1 MEAMVSTT
9 LPDNM
14 WCVCVC
20 VDDNR
25 EGNEGLSFLPSFSIR
40 EVIMNKCV
48 LSTWTQYV
56 HYVLELLV
64 ILIMEL
70 QLIIGISK
78 VWLVSYI

>member
-40 EVIMNKCV
+40 EVIMYKCV

-56 HYVLELLV
+56 HYVLELFV
-64 ILIMEL
+64 IRINYE
-70 QLIIGISK
+70 
-78 VWLVSYI
+78 VATNHWNF